1 MNSTSQLQPLLQSER
16 HLLSLVK
23 TSRCVMVDID
33 KLELPETPYTDVAL
47 VPPLPQEALLLPL
60 LTVENGRGGYSILD
74 GCKRYIMS
82 KADARLQC
90 ACGVLAGSLSGEQAG
105 LLRILLNRGRTLH
118 IREQFLFCKWLA
130 TVAGVTEPGAAAHFL
145 NLPWKQVLD
154 LNGLLYCPREVVNAV
169 LDERIHLQN
178 ASDFRTLPEEDRGAF
193 LAFFEEF
200 ELSQQMEREFI
211 QWLSEIALARKR
223 GPSEILNSAECEA
236 IRKDSQ
242 RNAPQKIHQIRLML
256 HSARYPEFDA
266 ALKRWDILASEIN
279 PDPSAVT
286 FTPAPFF
293 EKDRLEVRVVVSQPG
308 KAVDTFG
315 KLSGISA
322 ETWSKL
328 LDPV

>member
-33 KLELPETPYTDVAL
+33 KLELPEAL
-47 VPPLPQEALLLPL
+47 YIEAALLPPLPQEVLLLPL
-60 LTVENGRGGYSILD
+60 LTVENDRSGYSIID
-74 GCKRYIMS
+74 GCKRYVVL
-82 KADARLQC
+82 KADARPQC
-90 ACGVLAGSLSGEQAG
+90 ACGVLAGSLSGEQVG

-130 TVAGVTEPGAAAHFL
+130 SVGGVTDPGATAHFL
-145 NLPWKQVLD
+145 NLPWKQVLE
-154 LNGLLYCPREVVNAV
+154 LRELLSFPSDVISVV
-169 LDERIHLQN
+169 LKDKIHLQN
-178 ASDFRTLPEEDRGAF
+178 ASDFRILPEEDRQAF

-200 ELSQQMEREFI
+200 ELSQQTEREFI
-211 QWLSEIALARKR
+211 QWLSEIALTRKR
-223 GPSEILNSAECEA
+223 GSSEILNSAEYQA

-242 RNAPQKIHQIRLML
+242 RNSPQKIQRIRLML

-266 ALKRWDILASEIN
+266 AVKHWDILASEIN

-286 FTPAPFF
+286 FAPAPFF
-293 EKDRLEVRVVVSQPG
+293 EKDRLEIRVVVSQPR

-328 LDPV
+328 LGPV